1 MSQSTLKEI
10 LIKSGTGIL
19 DGLFRTPVCL
29 IAFDKYKYMIETKN
43 ALDSGNLDLS
53 RDKEKIEEDFEK
65 MLNELGEYLPL
76 YEKMLAN
83 PVINFSNLLGEPM
96 GTWNITKIHDPG
108 SGESEGQYVITAT
121 SDGMEIE
128 IDTDMI
134 DLSGDYGTCQIRIKE
149 PGKYLSFWEE

>member
-1 MSQSTLKEI
+1 MSQQTLKEI

-29 IAFDKYKYMIETKN
+29 ITFDNYQYMIKTKN
-43 ALDSGNLDLS
+43 LLDSGDPNLL
-53 RDKEKIEEDFEK
+53 RDKEKIEVDFEK
-65 MLNELGEYLPL
+65 ILNELGEYLPL

-96 GTWNITKIHDPG
+96 GTWNITNIYDPG
-108 SGESEGQYVITAT
+108 SGESEGQYIITAIF
-121 SDGMEIE
+121 DEMEIE

-149 PGKYLSFWEE
+149 PEKYLSFWKE